1 MTTTLIHDG
10 DPGLPVL
17 PQTTLARE
25 VVELVTRTET
35 PSIANHLS

>member
-10 DPGLPVL
+10 DSGLPVL
-17 PQTTLARE
+17 PQTPLARE